1 MAQANNTQDA
11 RQLLFDFDVNP
22 LRDPDSARQ
31 RRQVIRLGRL
41 TKPTAEQLAQTLAQ
55 NPASAPT
62 IIRPNAAEAHL
73 TFDDLETRG
82 VIVGLWRRHHEK
94 QTGRG
99 SVAVD
104 RPDTWS
110 DIVTDPHALRV
121 ICKMGGTDTGFYALL
136 PPPAQAAPSL
146 SDGFQVTS
154 ASVYFFPEF
163 RNDTLKNKTGD
174 EGRVKVWLQN
184 IKDFTGSRKKASR
197 RSSTATDEE
206 PPAKRRATPASVSAR
221 ATPIVSNAMAPATT
235 TQQTMPAFARFRL
248 ANPPFDTNYMARY
261 AASQNP
267 SAVFP
272 SVNQQ
277 SMTPQNAALHHL
289 APMGA
294 ANFHHHPQP
303 NNGAQLPLLL
313 SQPIH
318 STPSIAPRLLSN
330 APCPIDTNTRPHTL
344 PDLRSSDQS
353 PTDIY
358 DTYQAHIAIL
368 DRQTGERRDM
378 IEMLER
384 HQAMDR
390 RLIADLERT
399 AARFRNNALSNSWH
413 LVDREYS
420 AAMAAAYPLPNGA
433 DSRRREV
440 VQATRDVIDTRDARA
455 TRDVRD
461 VREEHEAMNGVSS
474 SSRGEGTQEG
484 TEEGESEAS

>member
-1 MAQANNTQDA
+1 MAQPNNTQDA

-22 LRDPDSARQ
+22 LRDPDPSRQ

-41 TKPTAEQLAQTLAQ
+41 TRPTAEQLAQTLAQ
-55 NPASAPT
+55 NPASTPT

-73 TFDDLETRG
+73 TADASETRG
-82 VIVGLWRRHHEK
+82 VIVGLWRRNPNEK
-94 QTGRG
+94 QVGRG

-110 DIVTDPHALRV
+110 DVVNDPHALRV

-136 PPPAQAAPSL
+136 PPPTQAAPSL

-163 RNDTLKNKTGD
+163 RDDALKNKTGD

-184 IKDFTGSRKKASR
+184 IKDFTGSQKKASR
-197 RSSTATDEE
+197 RSSTATAEE

-221 ATPIVSNAMAPATT
+221 ATPIVSNASAPATT
-235 TQQTMPAFARFRL
+235 QDTMPAFARFRL
-248 ANPPFDTNYMARY
+248 ANPVSDTTYMAKY
-261 AASQNP
+261 AAALNP

-272 SVNQQ
+272 TVNQQ
-277 SMTPQNAALHHL
+277 PMTPQNAALHHL

-294 ANFHHHPQP
+294 PNFHHHPQP
-303 NNGAQLPLLL
+303 NTGAQPPLLL
-313 SQPIH
+313 SQPLH
-318 STPSIAPRLLSN
+318 STPSIAPRLLN
-330 APCPIDTNTRPHTL
+330 NPPHPIDTNPRPHTL
-344 PDLRSSDQS
+344 PDLRNSDQT

-358 DTYQAHIAIL
+358 DTYQAHIAML
-368 DRQTGERRDM
+368 DRQTTERRYM

-390 RLIADLERT
+390 LVIADLERT
-399 AARFRNNALSNSWH
+399 AARFRNNAVANSWH
-413 LVDREYS
+413 LVDRDYS
-420 AAMAAAYPLPNGA
+420 GAVVAAYPLPNGA

-440 VQATRDVIDTRDARA
+440 AQA

-461 VREEHEAMNGVSS
+461 AREARDARREHEGVNGMSG
-474 SSRGEGTQEG
+474 SSRGSGTEEG